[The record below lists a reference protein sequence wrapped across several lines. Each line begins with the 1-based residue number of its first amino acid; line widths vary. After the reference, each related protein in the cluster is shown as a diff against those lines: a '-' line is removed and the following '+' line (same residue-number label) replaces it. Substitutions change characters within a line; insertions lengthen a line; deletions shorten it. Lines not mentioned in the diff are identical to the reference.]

1 MPTSILK
8 KLAPFEGVSPGEK
21 ATLDLVIGPRYQNI
35 ILEGTVTPD
44 AGETAT
50 IAHIMGLIN
59 IMVNGKSQRQFTAT
73 ELSELNPLNGAEFD
87 VETEN
92 ITNPGN
98 PLGNGDEARFRVTLL
113 FGEPFR
119 KSYAA
124 DKVMSWPT
132 TWPGNVNLGTFQ
144 IEVAIP
150 DVAGATGHDLKAY
163 GEFDG
168 QLGVLDAGGK
178 PIFNISKWWR
188 QTVIYTGAGD
198 RYITTLPKRDQ
209 YQSMHFFSQ
218 SGDPIS
224 HIKITRDGTVLYDLD
239 KTINDNNLVNHGIN
253 PLALSDDRFDILFDR
268 DDLPDSALVMN
279 GVSEFE
285 VILTIDNGA
294 AANKSITLITQ
305 VYGPRD

>member
-8 KLAPFEGVSPGEK
+8 KLAPIIGVLPDQK

-35 ILEGTVTPD
+35 LLEATVTPD
-44 AGETAT
+44 AGEIAT
-50 IAHIMGLIN
+50 LAHIMGLIN
-59 IMVNGKSQRQFTAT
+59 VNVNGKSQRQFTAT
-73 ELSELNPLNGAEFD
+73 ELAALNSLVGAEFD
-87 VETEN
+87 TEIEN
-92 ITNPGN
+92 LTNPGN
-98 PLGNGDEARFRVTLL
+98 PLGNGDKARFRTPIL

-132 TWPGNVNLGTFQ
+132 SWPGGTNLGTFQ
-144 IEVAIP
+144 LEVAVPAIT
-150 DVAGATGHDLKAY
+150 GATGHDIKAY

-168 QLGVLDAGGK
+168 QQGQLDAAQK

-188 QTVIYTGAGD
+188 QTVVYTGAGD

-224 HIKITRDGTVLYDLD
+224 HIKITRDGTILFDLD
-239 KTINDNNLVNHGIN
+239 KRINDNNLVNHGIN
-253 PLALSDDRFDILFDR
+253 PLALSDDRFDVIFDR
-268 DDLPDSALVMN
+268 DDLPDSALLMN

-285 VILTIDNGA
+285 VILTIDNGV